1 MAIRVAVDAMGGD
14 NAPTVVV
21 EGALRAARQ
30 AKESSLRIL
39 LHGPRARLEAALGNS
54 CAPAIE
60 IVDAPEVIGMAET
73 PVAAVRAKPRSSIHL
88 GLKGHREGRSDAF
101 LSAGNTGALVAA
113 SQFILGR
120 LPQVARPSIPAYYP
134 TTEGVCLVLDVGSN
148 MDSKPE
154 HLLQFA
160 QMGSAYSRCLLNVED
175 PAVGLLSVGEEP
187 GKGNDLVKG
196 AHRLIRGAENFRFV
210 GNVEGHDIMHHGA
223 DVVVCDGFVGNVIL
237 KLGESIMTALP
248 ELILQEITAQ
258 NLSPDLMDAFR
269 QVFRGLHERF
279 NPEDYGGGSP
289 LLGVNGA
296 VFVLHG
302 RSSARAVE
310 RCILMAAR
318 AARLELT
325 TAIAR
330 ALKKS

>member
-14 NAPTVVV
+14 DAPAVVI
-21 EGALRAARQ
+21 EGALRAARH
-30 AKESSLRIL
+30 AKEPLRIL
-39 LHGPRARLEAALGNS
+39 LHGPRARLETALGSS
-54 CAPAIE
+54 CDPAIE
-60 IVDAPEVIGMAET
+60 IVDAPEVIGMAEA
-73 PVAAVRAKPRSSIHL
+73 PVAAARAKPHSSIHL

-113 SQFILGR
+113 SLFVLGR
-120 LPQVARPSIPAYYP
+120 LPQVMRPSIPAYYP
-134 TTEGVCLVLDVGSN
+134 TTKGICLILDVGSN

-160 QMGSAYSRCLLNVED
+160 QMGSAYSRCLLGVED

-196 AHRLIRGAENFRFV
+196 AHLLLRDAENFRFV

-223 DVVVCDGFVGNVIL
+223 DVVVCDGFVGNVVL
-237 KLGESIMTALP
+237 KLGESLMTALP
-248 ELILQEITAQ
+248 KLILQEFGTQ
-258 NLSPDLMDAFR
+258 NLDPDLMDAFR
-269 QVFRGLHERF
+269 QVCTGLHERF

-318 AARLELT
+318 AVRLELT
-325 TAIAR
+325 AAIAR